1 VESTSQIRPLFSTD
15 FSLDK
20 QRDTTILL
28 CYMLPPFDS
37 AGNLPPGIYEVSW
50 DELEVAF
57 ATNAHRQRL
66 LAGFRAV
73 AKKLTECG
81 CERVYLDGSFVTSE
95 PVPADFDGA
104 WELSGVDLRKLLSSE
119 PLLFD
124 FTNRRAAQKAKYL
137 GEMFPAD
144 VREASSGR
152 TFIDFFQQDK
162 TTGTSKGIVAI
173 QLRTIK

>member
-1 VESTSQIRPLFSTD
+1 
-15 FSLDK
+15 
-20 QRDTTILL
+20 
-28 CYMLPPFDS
+28 MLPPFDS
-37 AGNLPPGIYEVSW
+37 EGNLPPGIHEASW
-50 DELEVAF
+50 AELEVAF
-57 ATNAHRQRL
+57 ATNAHRRRL
-66 LAGFRAV
+66 LAGFKAV
-73 AKKLTECG
+73 AMNLAECG

-162 TTGTSKGIVAI
+162 TTGLSKGIVAI